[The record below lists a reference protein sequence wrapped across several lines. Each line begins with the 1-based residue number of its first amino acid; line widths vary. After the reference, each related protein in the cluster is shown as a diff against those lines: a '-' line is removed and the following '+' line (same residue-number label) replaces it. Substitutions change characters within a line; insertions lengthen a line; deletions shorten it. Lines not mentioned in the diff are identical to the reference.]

1 VTKQLSGRE
10 HLQKRMLELERLQEN
25 QLFELKQSAI
35 SIVDSVSPVNMVKN
49 ALKNI
54 SASPDLRNSAINTAI
69 GIGAGFLGKK
79 LYVGN
84 SKSIF
89 KKVAGSAMQFL
100 IANFVR
106 NKIPEIKEHKLQH
119 NHEEA

>member
-1 VTKQLSGRE
+1 MTKQLSGRE

-35 SIVDSVSPVNMVKN
+35 SVVDSVSPANMVKN

-106 NKIPEIKEHKLQH
+106 NKIPEIKENNLQH